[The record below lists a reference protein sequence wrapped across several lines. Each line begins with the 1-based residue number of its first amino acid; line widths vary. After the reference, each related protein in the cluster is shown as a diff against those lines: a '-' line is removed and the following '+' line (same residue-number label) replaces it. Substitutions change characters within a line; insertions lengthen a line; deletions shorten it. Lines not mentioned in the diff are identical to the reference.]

1 MDKTFKALLV
11 EEDNGT
17 YTNKVVE
24 RSIDDLPDGDLL
36 IKVSYSSLNYKDAL
50 SASGNPGVTRNF
62 PHTPGI
68 DAVGEVAQ
76 SNSSNFKEGDKVIVT
91 GYDLGMNTSGG
102 FSEFIRIP
110 SSWAIQLPTKLS
122 ELDSMC
128 LGTAGLTAGLS
139 IYALDS
145 FRGISDTKSIVTGST
160 GGVGSISVM
169 LLSKLGSEVT
179 ALSGKTD
186 KEDLLKG
193 LGAKE
198 VISREQ
204 LSELTRL
211 PIGKPLWD
219 LGIDVVSGEILSL
232 LLASLTPGG
241 AVACSGL
248 VGGPSFESSIF
259 PFIYGFLVLFLL
271 WQAFR
276 VMLRGFSAANS
287 FESSDNRIK
296 NDRTGQFTIHPELL
310 DEQGKITDEELLT
323 VRFSNDLDPPKQ
335 TESSSEDKM

>member
-1 MDKTFKALLV
+1 MDKTFKALLI

-24 RSIDDLPDGDLL
+24 RNIDDLPEGDLL

-76 SNSSNFKEGDKVIVT
+76 SDSPSFKEGDKVIVT

-102 FSEFIRIP
+102 FSEFIRVP
-110 SSWAIQLPTKLS
+110 SSWALHLPDKLT

-145 FRGISDTKSIVTGST
+145 FRGISNTKSIVTGST

-179 ALSGKTD
+179 ALSGKSD
-186 KEDLLKG
+186 QEELLKG

-204 LSELTRL
+204 LPELTRL

-219 LGIDVVSGEILSL
+219 IGVDVVSGEILSL

-259 PFIYGFLVLFLL
+259 PFI
-271 WQAFR
+271 
-276 VMLRGFSAANS
+276 LRGNTLIGIDSVEIPLEQKENIWKLFA
-287 FESSDNRIK
+287 
-296 NDRTGQFTIHPELL
+296 
-310 DEQGKITDEELLT
+310 DEWSLSLQDTTKIVSLEELGGEISTILEGGQ
-323 VRFSNDLDPPKQ
+323 VGRVVLKI
-335 TESSSEDKM
+335 

>member
-68 DAVGEVAQ
+68 DAVGEVSQ
-76 SNSSNFKEGDKVIVT
+76 SSSSNFKEGDKVIVT
-91 GYDLGMNTSGG
+91 GYDLGMNTAGG

-110 SSWAIQLPTKLS
+110 SSWAIQLPNNLS

-259 PFIYGFLVLFLL
+259 PFI
-271 WQAFR
+271 
-276 VMLRGFSAANS
+276 LRGNTLIGIDSVEIPLEQKENIWKLFA
-287 FESSDNRIK
+287 
-296 NDRTGQFTIHPELL
+296 
-310 DEQGKITDEELLT
+310 DEWSLSLQDTTKIVSLEGI
-323 VRFSNDLDPPKQ
+323 
-335 TESSSEDKM
+335 SSEIETILKGEQVGRVVLEI

>member
-1 MDKTFKALLV
+1 MDKTFKALLI

-24 RSIDDLPDGDLL
+24 RNINDLPEGDLL

-76 SNSSNFKEGDKVIVT
+76 SDSPSFKEGDKVIVT

-102 FSEFIRIP
+102 FSEFIRVP
-110 SSWAIQLPTKLS
+110 SSWALHLPDKLT

-139 IYALDS
+139 IYALES
-145 FRGISDTKSIVTGST
+145 F
-160 GGVGSISVM
+160 ISVM

-179 ALSGKTD
+179 ALSGKSD
-186 KEDLLKG
+186 QEELLKG
-193 LGAKE
+193 LGAKK

-204 LSELTRL
+204 LPELTRL

-219 LGIDVVSGEILSL
+219 IGVDVVSGEILSL

-259 PFIYGFLVLFLL
+259 PFI
-271 WQAFR
+271 
-276 VMLRGFSAANS
+276 LRGNTLIGIDSVEIPLEQKENIWKLFA
-287 FESSDNRIK
+287 
-296 NDRTGQFTIHPELL
+296 
-310 DEQGKITDEELLT
+310 DEWSLSLQDTTKIVSLEELGGEISTILEGGQ
-323 VRFSNDLDPPKQ
+323 VGRVVLKI
-335 TESSSEDKM
+335 

>member
-11 EEDNGT
+11 EEDNGN
-17 YTNKVVE
+17 YTNSVVE
-24 RSIDDLPDGDLL
+24 RTLDDLPDGDLL

-139 IYALDS
+139 IYALAS
-145 FRGISDTKSIVTGST
+145 FQGISNTRSIVTGST

-169 LLSKLGSEVT
+169 LLAKLGSEVT
-179 ALSGKTD
+179 ALSGKSD

-219 LGIDVVSGEILSL
+219 IGVDVVSGEILSL

-259 PFIYGFLVLFLL
+259 PFI
-271 WQAFR
+271 
-276 VMLRGFSAANS
+276 LRGNALIGIDSVEIPLEQKENIWKLFA
-287 FESSDNRIK
+287 
-296 NDRTGQFTIHPELL
+296 
-310 DEQGKITDEELLT
+310 DEWSLSLQDTTKIVSLEEI
-323 VRFSNDLDPPKQ
+323 
-335 TESSSEDKM
+335 SSEIETILKGEQVGRVVLKI

>member
-68 DAVGEVAQ
+68 DAVGEVSQ
-76 SNSSNFKEGDKVIVT
+76 SSSSNFKEGDKVIVT
-91 GYDLGMNTSGG
+91 GYDLGMNTAGG

-110 SSWAIQLPTKLS
+110 SSWAIQLPDNLS

-259 PFIYGFLVLFLL
+259 PFI
-271 WQAFR
+271 
-276 VMLRGFSAANS
+276 LRGNTLIGIDSVEIPLEQKENIWKLFANEWS
-287 FESSDNRIK
+287 LSLQD
-296 NDRTGQFTIHPELL
+296 TT
-310 DEQGKITDEELLT
+310 KIVSLEGI
-323 VRFSNDLDPPKQ
+323 
-335 TESSSEDKM
+335 SSEIETILKGEQVGRVVLEI

>member
-1 MDKTFKALLV
+1 M
-11 EEDNGT
+11 
-17 YTNKVVE
+17 
-24 RSIDDLPDGDLL
+24 

-145 FRGISDTKSIVTGST
+145 FQGISNTRSIVTGST

-169 LLSKLGSEVT
+169 LLAKLGSEVT
-179 ALSGKTD
+179 ALSGKSD

-219 LGIDVVSGEILSL
+219 IGVDVVSGEILSL

-259 PFIYGFLVLFLL
+259 PFI
-271 WQAFR
+271 
-276 VMLRGFSAANS
+276 LRGNALIGIDSVEIPLEQKENIWKLFA
-287 FESSDNRIK
+287 
-296 NDRTGQFTIHPELL
+296 
-310 DEQGKITDEELLT
+310 DEWSLSLQDTTKIVSLEEI
-323 VRFSNDLDPPKQ
+323 
-335 TESSSEDKM
+335 SSEIETILKGEQVGRVVLKI